1 MKLYRCYSERMYE
14 YFIAHGKERLL
25 KARDIKT
32 NAILYAFE
40 ENEELINLR
49 RQYENEVLRR

>member
-1 MKLYRCYSERMYE
+1 MYE
-14 YFIAHGKERLL
+14 YLVAHGKERLL

-40 ENEELINLR
+40 ETTELINLR
-49 RQYENEVLRR
+49 KQYEKEVLHK